1 MIYRKKNSIFM
12 YDIYFEE
19 ENLTVSEIN
28 RLITD
33 NHENYLLNE
42 FYNMQEIYIEEVE
55 DGKTDVL

>member
-42 FYNMQEIYIEEVE
+42 FYNMQEIYIEEE

>member
-1 MIYRKKNSIFM
+1 M
-12 YDIYFEE
+12 YDIYLEE

-42 FYNMQEIYIEEVE
+42 FYNMQEIYIEEE

>member
-1 MIYRKKNSIFM
+1 M

-42 FYNMQEIYIEEVE
+42 LYNMQEIYIEEE

>member
-1 MIYRKKNSIFM
+1 M

-19 ENLTVSEIN
+19 ENLTASEIN

-55 DGKTDVL
+55 DGKIDVL

>member
-1 MIYRKKNSIFM
+1 M

-33 NHENYLLNE
+33 NHE
-42 FYNMQEIYIEEVE
+42 IYIEEVE

>member
-19 ENLTVSEIN
+19 ENLTVSEII

-42 FYNMQEIYIEEVE
+42 FYNMQEIYIEEE